1 MTVSFEVPADIAGL
15 IAVESTT
22 LERVA
27 LEALAAE
34 GYRCGSISESEVRR
48 LLGFESRFDVHAWLK
63 GFRTDIRRPIW
74 KMTLLPFP
82 GLDSGNGMLVV
93 ADTTPLR
100 YLIVMG

>member
-63 GFRTDIRRPIW
+63 HCGIPYRYSEADLEDDPAALSR
-74 KMTLLPFP
+74 L
-82 GLDSGNGMLVV
+82 GL
-93 ADTTPLR
+93 R
-100 YLIVMG
+100 